1 MKTIVIILA
10 KDGENLEAALEDCH
24 NLLGSLNTEMYGDGY
39 PIILY
44 NKELTAKENT
54 GLSVFRAVRF
64 VQEIISSRLYGKYNY
79 YTLFLECTNEV
90 IKKIMEN
97 ENFFY
102 VNAMLYEYGKNSRN
116 VEGA

>member
-10 KDGENLEAALEDCH
+10 KDGENLEAALDDCH
-24 NLLGSLNTEMYGDGY
+24 RLLGGLNTEMYGDGY

-44 NKELTAKENT
+44 NKELTSKEK
-54 GLSVFRAVRF
+54 
-64 VQEIISSRLYGKYNY
+64 EIISSQLYSNYNY

>member
-1 MKTIVIILA
+1 MKTIIVILA
-10 KDGENLEAALEDCH
+10 KDSEYIEAALDNCH
-24 NLLGSLNTEMYGDGY
+24 RLFGGLNTEMYGDGY

-44 NKELTAKENT
+44 NKELTSKEK
-54 GLSVFRAVRF
+54 
-64 VQEIISSRLYGKYNY
+64 EIISSQLYGNYNY

>member
-44 NKELTAKENT
+44 NKELTAKEK
-54 GLSVFRAVRF
+54 
-64 VQEIISSRLYGKYNY
+64 EIISSRLYGKYNY

>member
-44 NKELTAKENT
+44 NKELIAKEK
-54 GLSVFRAVRF
+54 
-64 VQEIISSRLYGKYNY
+64 EIISSRLYGKYNY